1 VADTLVQ
8 IDALGLSEGSGD
20 LGRRLVAKSHIPS
33 SPLPFVKSTFDAH
46 HLIPHAVWTD
56 NQDFFDEIGLN
67 HVARKINPKDAI
79 ENGIMMPGTE
89 AVGQQ
94 YGFDAYHSGEH
105 GRTNDAMRTS
115 VEDVRDRFNALPVK
129 DDAAKLAVRQVIA
142 AIQQAERIRLGVRNY
157 GACTMMP

>member
-20 LGRRLVAKSHIPS
+20 LGRRLVAKGHVPA

-89 AVGQQ
+89 AVGRQ
-94 YGFDAYHSGEH
+94 YGFDVYHSGGH
-105 GRTNDAMRTS
+105 MDTNRAMRVR
-115 VEDVRDRFNALPVK
+115 VEAVSRRFEATIK
-129 DDAAKLAVRQVIA
+129 DDAAKLAARQEIA
-142 AIQQAERIRLGVRNY
+142 AIQQAERLRLGARNY
-157 GACTMMP
+157 GPCTMMP